1 MEGGHEEGITDIL
14 VVSLKLYI
22 DIDINKRLRNVCACV
37 CVCVLWSQ
45 HGRWFCVEGVLGE
58 QQLLSLRLFPF
69 FSPSPP
75 PTHTNTHINTY
86 SAPEKYTRIT

>member
-37 CVCVLWSQ
+37 CVCSLWASVKTAED
-45 HGRWFCVEGVLGE
+45 CGVLSS
-58 QQLLSLRLFPF
+58 LTVSLCLSGGIQGAEGNCSLMWGIC
-69 FSPSPP
+69 S
-75 PTHTNTHINTY
+75 HIC
-86 SAPEKYTRIT
+86 

>member
-37 CVCVLWSQ
+37 CVCVLCG
-45 HGRWFCVEGVLGE
+45 HLLR
-58 QQLLSLRLFPF
+58 QQRTAGSYLR
-69 FSPSPP
+69 
-75 PTHTNTHINTY
+75 
-86 SAPEKYTRIT
+86 